1 MARAVNAVK
10 DDSEAFLLKI
20 GGEIKATLCSAFEI
34 RLTKAFSKSPRTS
47 LVKQRL
53 SQRRLTVKSNIFTIL
68 HHIFSA
74 AKRLCLK
81 KHHFKKRQDSGC
93 LW

>member
-1 MARAVNAVK
+1 MARYANAVK

-34 RLTKAFSKSPRTS
+34 RLTKAISKSPRT
-47 LVKQRL
+47 
-53 SQRRLTVKSNIFTIL
+53 
-68 HHIFSA
+68 
-74 AKRLCLK
+74 
-81 KHHFKKRQDSGC
+81 

>member
-1 MARAVNAVK
+1 MARYANAVK

-20 GGEIKATLCSAFEI
+20 GGEIKATLCSAFEL
-34 RLTKAFSKSPRTS
+34 RLTKAISKSPITS
-47 LVKQRL
+47 LLKQRL
-53 SQRRLTVKSNIFTIL
+53 SQRRLTVKSNRFTIL

-81 KHHFKKRQDSGC
+81 ASF
-93 LW
+93 